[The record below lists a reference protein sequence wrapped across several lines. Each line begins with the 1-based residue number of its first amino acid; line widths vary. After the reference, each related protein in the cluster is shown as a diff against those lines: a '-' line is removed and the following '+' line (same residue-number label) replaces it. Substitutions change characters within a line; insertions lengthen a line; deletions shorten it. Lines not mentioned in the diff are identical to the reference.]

1 MMPAGLPDQ
10 RGPRKATISN
20 QYIKPICSQYVMFLS
35 FFICCSWIITAFYAF
50 YMVSFRFRGNTMAFR
65 LLWAWGWGW
74 VEVVVGDG
82 CFCKFQLIFWMIFPQ
97 NNRFMVS
104 ELSCFLIHTPS
115 TSRLHCWKSPLVPPN
130 KAPRHI
136 FSAAHWW
143 LHARSLRR
151 WDNHFLS
158 RTNYLVGGFNPSK
171 KISQLGLWFPIYG
184 KIKKCSKPPTS
195 CVFFWG
201 SHPTSLLWGCQEDQ
215 RDQSTYGSHF
225 PDIGWIMLNPGVSL
239 VKPVKP
245 PIWGHFPSWWFPR
258 LIKTS
263 KGLWR
268 MPALRGMAQKLR
280 HQISKRRTLLRHGFC
295 RFLRH
300 GSCRYLE
307 RFPDGALTNL
317 KNAVWL
323 STDRRSNDTRI
334 VGNQG
339 QDRTL

>member
-1 MMPAGLPDQ
+1 
-10 RGPRKATISN
+10 
-20 QYIKPICSQYVMFLS
+20 MFLS

-82 CFCKFQLIFWMIFPQ
+82 CFCKFQHIFGMIFPQ

-104 ELSCFLIHTPS
+104 ELSCFLLHTPS

-171 KISQLGLWFPIYG
+171 KLVSWDYDSQYMEKSKNVPNHQPVVYFFGGPTPRHFFGGVKRISGINPLMVPI
-184 KIKKCSKPPTS
+184 SLTLVES
-195 CVFFWG
+195 CWIPVFHW
-201 SHPTSLLWGCQEDQ
+201 
-215 RDQSTYGSHF
+215 
-225 PDIGWIMLNPGVSL
+225 LNPLNPQSGVISPADDFQDL
-239 VKPVKP
+239 
-245 PIWGHFPSWWFPR
+245 SRLPR
-258 LIKTS
+258 VS
-263 KGLWR
+263 
-268 MPALRGMAQKLR
+268 
-280 HQISKRRTLLRHGFC
+280 
-295 RFLRH
+295 
-300 GSCRYLE
+300 
-307 RFPDGALTNL
+307 DGCLHCVA
-317 KNAVWL
+317 WP
-323 STDRRSNDTRI
+323 RSSDTRFRREGRCFDMGFADFFDMGAAVI
-334 VGNQG
+334 WRDSQMVP
-339 QDRTL
+339 

>member
-1 MMPAGLPDQ
+1 
-10 RGPRKATISN
+10 
-20 QYIKPICSQYVMFLS
+20 
-35 FFICCSWIITAFYAF
+35 
-50 YMVSFRFRGNTMAFR
+50 MVSFRFRGNTMAFR

-82 CFCKFQLIFWMIFPQ
+82 CFCKFQHIFGMIFPQ

-104 ELSCFLIHTPS
+104 ELSCFLLHTPS

-245 PIWGHFPSWWFPR
+245 PIWGHSPADDFQDLSRLPR
-258 LIKTS
+258 VS
-263 KGLWR
+263 
-268 MPALRGMAQKLR
+268 
-280 HQISKRRTLLRHGFC
+280 
-295 RFLRH
+295 
-300 GSCRYLE
+300 
-307 RFPDGALTNL
+307 DGCLHCVA
-317 KNAVWL
+317 WP
-323 STDRRSNDTRI
+323 RSSDTRFRREGRCFDMGFADFFDMGAAVI
-334 VGNQG
+334 WRDSQMVP
-339 QDRTL
+339 